1 MMEPCIII
9 DDEPKARVLLEAI
22 IKDYCP
28 QLQLMALCEDLPSGV
43 KAIKKYQPSLVFLDI
58 EMPGHSGLEL
68 LDFFNEEEVN
78 FNVIFTTAYDEYA
91 IQAFR
96 FSAIDYLLKPI
107 QHTQLVEAVERFFK
121 RQDQFRALSFKTLRE
136 NLNHTTNW
144 EDKRIAIP
152 SGQSIYFFKPSDII
166 LIKGEAAYSEIH
178 LRNGNKLMVGRNLK
192 HFETLLHDIPVF
204 FRCHKSYIINRN
216 EVREYI
222 KSDGGVLVMSNGTQA
237 ALSVEKVAAF
247 LEG

>member
-1 MMEPCIII
+1 MEPCIII
-9 DDEPKARVLLEAI
+9 DDEPKARALLEAI

-91 IQAFR
+91 IRAFR

-107 QHTQLVEAVERFFK
+107 QHTQLVEAVDRFFK
-121 RQDQFRALSFKTLRE
+121 DRINFGRYRSETCAKTSITPPIGKTNALPFQVGNPFIFSNLPTL
-136 NLNHTTNW
+136 
-144 EDKRIAIP
+144 
-152 SGQSIYFFKPSDII
+152 F
-166 LIKGEAAYSEIH
+166 
-178 LRNGNKLMVGRNLK
+178 
-192 HFETLLHDIPVF
+192 
-204 FRCHKSYIINRN
+204 
-216 EVREYI
+216 
-222 KSDGGVLVMSNGTQA
+222 
-237 ALSVEKVAAF
+237 
-247 LEG
+247 